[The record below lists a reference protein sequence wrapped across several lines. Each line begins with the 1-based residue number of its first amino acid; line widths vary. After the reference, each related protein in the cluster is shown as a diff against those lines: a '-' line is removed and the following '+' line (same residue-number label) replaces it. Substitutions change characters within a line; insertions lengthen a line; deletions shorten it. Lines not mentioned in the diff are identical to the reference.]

1 MRFFLIKIEL
11 FQLNLNLQLKFYNCM
26 TPKRIYI
33 SKPLNVLHIT
43 SRKRNIKELNV
54 ETHDSNSGKHL
65 FYNSW

>member
-26 TPKRIYI
+26 ASKCIYI

-43 SRKRNIKELNV
+43 SRIKELNV